1 MSNKVAVKKLL
12 MLLKDYRKII
22 VLIIGCLL
30 ISTGLNMCIP
40 LLSRRIMDNGFIG
53 GDKELLIELVLCSL
67 LIYII
72 IEVIDII
79 KEKKRVDIAANIQ
92 YSLSEQSFKH
102 LMKIKADYFSNKNYA
117 EILNNINMDISN
129 MTSIADAGVFF
140 VVTQAFSMVG
150 GIIGLF
156 ILDYRMTIMVL
167 LFIPAKAVIMKYYA
181 KKRKIVM
188 DEFIAES
195 EKYAGWFGD
204 TVGGI
209 REVKLFGILENKG
222 KEFRDKQISVIS
234 KQKKMNMLTQWNGIA
249 DNVMVHLLTTF
260 IYIIGA
266 NLLFDMQLSV
276 GSVFAFITYSTYV
289 TGPISAI
296 LNIGYL
302 LSGIIPS
309 TKRYYEFMD
318 MEEDNNDGDRI
329 KLPRFGDIE
338 FQQVSFAYQKDK
350 TVIENINLIFPKG
363 SKTALIGKNGSGKS
377 TIIDL
382 LLQMYVPTKGK
393 ILLAGDEILNISLE
407 EYRDMFSVVSQDIY
421 LFNDTIRNNI
431 CLYKQVDDSLILDAC
446 KDSGLTEFI
455 AEVSLDYS
463 VGQNGTMLSG
473 GQKQKIALVR
483 ALIHDRPIVVFDEA
497 TSSTDACSE
506 QQINAL
512 LHTRLKDKTVIVI
525 THKKEILS
533 EMDQIVVLEDGK
545 VNMAGEYEDVKKSK
559 YWLELWEDI
568 DDISM

>member
-1 MSNKVAVKKLL
+1 MSNKEAVQKLL
-12 MLLKDYRKII
+12 ALLNNHKRAMA
-22 VLIIGCLL
+22 VIIGCML
-30 ISTGLNMCIP
+30 ISTGLNLCVP
-40 LLSRRIMDNGFIG
+40 LLSKQIMDEGFLG
-53 GDKELLIELVLCSL
+53 GNKELLLKLVLCSL
-67 LIYII
+67 LIYLINCI
-72 IEVIDII
+72 LDIL
-79 KEKKRVDIAANIQ
+79 KEKKRIDISAKIQ
-92 YSLSEQSFKH
+92 YFLSEEAFSH
-102 LMKIKADYFSNKNYA
+102 LIKMKISYFDNKNYA
-117 EILNNINMDISN
+117 GILNNINVDINN
-129 MTSIADAGVFF
+129 MISIADSGMFF
-140 VVTQAFSMVG
+140 VVSQAFGMMG
-150 GIIGLF
+150 GVIGLF
-156 ILDYRMTIMVL
+156 ILDYRMTILVL
-167 LFIPAKAVIMKYYA
+167 LFIPIKYIVMKYFA
-181 KKRKIVM
+181 KQRKKVM
-188 DEFIAES
+188 DEFIVDS
-195 EKYAGWFGD
+195 EKYARWFGD
-204 TVGGI
+204 TIGGVK
-209 REVKLFGILENKG
+209 EVKLFGIFANKH
-222 KEFRDKQISVIS
+222 KEFFLNQNQIIQ
-234 KQKKMNMLTQWNGIA
+234 KQKKMNMLSQWN
-249 DNVMVHLLTTF
+249 NVSDTVLVQILTTV

-266 NLLFDMQLSV
+266 ALVFDLQLSV

>member
-1 MSNKVAVKKLL
+1 MSDKAAVKKLL
-12 MLLKDYRKII
+12 ILLKDYRKII
-22 VLIIGCLL
+22 ILIIGCLL
-30 ISTGLNMCIP
+30 VSTVLNLCIP
-40 LLSRRIMDNGFIG
+40 ILSRRIMDDGFIG
-53 GDKELLIELVLCSL
+53 GDKDLLIEMVVCSL

-72 IEVIDII
+72 IEVIDTI
-79 KEKKRVDIAANIQ
+79 KEKKRIDIAANIQ

-102 LMKIKADYFSNKNYA
+102 LMKIKTDYFSNRNYA
-117 EILNNINMDISN
+117 EILNNINVDIGN
-129 MTSIADAGVFF
+129 MASIADNSVFF
-140 VVTQAFSMVG
+140 VITRAFSMIG

-167 LFIPAKAVIMKYYA
+167 LFIPAKAAIMKYFA

-188 DEFIAES
+188 DEFITES

-204 TVGGI
+204 TVGGV

-222 KEFRDKQISVIS
+222 KEFNDKQISVIS
-234 KQKKMNMLTQWNGIA
+234 KQKKMNMLTQWNSIT
-249 DNVMVHLLTTF
+249 DNVMVYLLTAF
-260 IYIIGA
+260 IYIMGA

-276 GSVFAFITYSTYV
+276 GSVFAFITYSAYV

-302 LSGIIPS
+302 LSGIVPS

-318 MEEDNNDGDRI
+318 MEEDNNDGERI
-329 KLPRFGDIE
+329 TLPRFGALE

-350 TVIENINLIFPKG
+350 PVIENINLIFPKG

-382 LLQMYVPTKGK
+382 LLQMYMPTKGK
-393 ILLAGDEILNISLE
+393 ILLAGDEIVNISLE
-407 EYRDMFSVVSQDIY
+407 EYRNMFSVVSQDLY

-473 GQKQKIALVR
+473 GQKQKIALAR
-483 ALIHDRPIVVFDEA
+483 ALIHDSSIVVFDEA

-533 EMDQIVVLEDGK
+533 EINQIVVLEGGK
-545 VNMAGEYEDVKKSK
+545 IDIAGEYKVVKKSK
-559 YWLELWEDI
+559 YWLEL
-568 DDISM
+568 

>member
-67 LIYII
+67 LIYIT

-117 EILNNINMDISN
+117 EILNNINVDIGN
-129 MTSIADAGVFF
+129 MTSIADDSVFF
-140 VVTQAFSMVG
+140 VITQAFSMVG

-167 LFIPAKAVIMKYYA
+167 LFIPAKAVIMKYFA
-181 KKRKIVM
+181 KIRKRVM
-188 DEFIAES
+188 DEFIVES

-234 KQKKMNMLTQWNGIA
+234 KQKKMNMLTQWNSIT

-350 TVIENINLIFPKG
+350 PVIENINLTFPKG

-393 ILLAGDEILNISLE
+393 ILLAGDGILNISLE
-407 EYRDMFSVVSQDIY
+407 EYRDLFSVVSQDVY

-473 GQKQKIALVR
+473 GQKQKIALAR

-545 VNMAGEYEDVKKSK
+545 VNIAGKYVDVKKNK